1 METEDWEI
9 YLFYRLE
16 KGKIPRKENM
26 QKKNDHKKQRRIRR
40 EQWFRYQ
47 RWKWSSFKS
56 GRVISATDRTLN
68 IYTNF

>member
-26 QKKNDHKKQRRIRR
+26 QKNDHKKQRRIRR
-40 EQWFRYQ
+40 EQWCRYQ
-47 RWKWSSFKS
+47 RWKRSSFKS
-56 GRVISATDRTLN
+56 DRVISATDCTLN